1 MRNQF
6 YKKAHVSTALI
17 TSIEFI
23 INLNALTIIEHII
36 KRFGMTYLLKYIFL
50 LSII

>member
-1 MRNQF
+1 MRNKI
-6 YKKAHVSTALI
+6 YKKAHLSTALI

-23 INLNALTIIEHII
+23 INLDIITIIELII